1 MLFFTAK
8 AGQEN
13 RKFFLCE
20 YQVAALATDTHKQA
34 GSKFPCFAVIT
45 TGSRTKFNV
54 VFKWRRHMA
63 NDIAGMIKAD
73 LAALTNAASDLASQA
88 GTIAPA
94 AQFGTFGN
102 AAAGQSGGFA
112 QAMMNAVS
120 SVNAA
125 DKAAGEKMADV
136 DAGRSD
142 DLVGAMLASQEA
154 SLSFSMLM
162 QVRNKVMGA
171 VDELIKL
178 PL

>member
-1 MLFFTAK
+1 
-8 AGQEN
+8 
-13 RKFFLCE
+13 
-20 YQVAALATDTHKQA
+20 
-34 GSKFPCFAVIT
+34 
-45 TGSRTKFNV
+45 
-54 VFKWRRHMA
+54 MA
-63 NDIAGMIKAD
+63 NDFAGMIKTD
-73 LAALTNAASDLASQA
+73 LAALQNAASDLAGQA
-88 GTIAPA
+88 GAIAPA
-94 AQFGTFGN
+94 MQFGAQS
-102 AAAGQSGGFA
+102 AAQGQSGGFA
-112 QAMMNAVS
+112 DAMMNAVS

>member
-1 MLFFTAK
+1 
-8 AGQEN
+8 
-13 RKFFLCE
+13 
-20 YQVAALATDTHKQA
+20 
-34 GSKFPCFAVIT
+34 
-45 TGSRTKFNV
+45 
-54 VFKWRRHMA
+54 MA
-63 NDIAGMIKAD
+63 NDIGGMIKAD

-88 GTIAPA
+88 GAIAPA
-94 AQFGTFGN
+94 MQFDAQSG
-102 AAAGQSGGFA
+102 AHAGQSGGFA
-112 QAMMNAVS
+112 DAMMSAVS

-142 DLVGAMLASQEA
+142 DLVGAMMASQEA